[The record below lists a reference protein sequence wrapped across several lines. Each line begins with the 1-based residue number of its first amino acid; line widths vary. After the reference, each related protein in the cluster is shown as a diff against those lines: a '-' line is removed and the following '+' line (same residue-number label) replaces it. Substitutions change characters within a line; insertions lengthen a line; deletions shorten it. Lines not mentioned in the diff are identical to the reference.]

1 MCHFITP
8 MNSNREKIKKLLDYV
23 MRLVVV
29 YSFERAKIKH
39 EYSEDCAFF
48 EEVDRIIVE
57 RTNAYYLGGIEER
70 ANDWVKL
77 GFINEY
83 EKEQKIQECIN
94 KFRQYYWNYYQFGFL
109 PTDGL
114 FFKEFKIKPE
124 VIHYQFQDIHRVLV
138 EQFGEIELGWR
149 TAFRRSYNIY
159 TLIFENNFDEVFFKY
174 HQLDQALKNPPE
186 EFNFLN
192 EFLGLIKLLP
202 YYSPYF
208 IPSITELESYKNSI
222 QDKRHFSARYS
233 PVVKDQTYSTDYLD
247 LNHKPIALID
257 SILQFIFQHTQH
269 LIHWHHFGED
279 MNEEMS
285 EEECQQKIR
294 LSENEDCEQLEQIA
308 KILEAM
314 FSALPRDQQLVYSF
328 AKKKNSTKSAMTS
341 LMFHNFKLK
350 SAKKQS
356 TVIDEKAKKIRS
368 ADDEAH
374 ELYVEFFE
382 YLADEFCK
390 RGLPVDVSKKGKID
404 TFKLAFKRSNEA
416 LIKGASFR
424 VNYLNHMKK
433 FIVSE

>member
-1 MCHFITP
+1 
-8 MNSNREKIKKLLDYV
+8 MNSNREKIEKLFDYV

-39 EYSEDCAFF
+39 EYSEDCMFF

-57 RTNAYYLGGIEER
+57 RTNKFYLGGIEER
-70 ANDWVKL
+70 ANDWVKS

-109 PTDGL
+109 PNDGL

-124 VIHYQFQDIHRVLV
+124 IINYQFQDIHELLV
-138 EQFGEIELGWR
+138 NQFGNIELGRR

-159 TLIFENNFDEVFFKY
+159 TLIFENNFDEIFFKY
-174 HQLDQALKNPPE
+174 HQLDQALKNPPK

-192 EFLGLIKLLP
+192 EFMRLVELLP

-208 IPSITELESYKNSI
+208 IPSITELESYKNLI

-233 PVVKDQTYSTDYLD
+233 PVVKDQTYATAYLD

-269 LIHWHHFGED
+269 LIRWHHFGEN

-285 EEECQQKIR
+285 DEERQQKIR

-314 FSALPRDQQLVYSF
+314 FSTLPRDQKLVYSF

-341 LMFHNFKLK
+341 LMFYNFNLNFFKHSNPAEDVK
-350 SAKKQS
+350 S
-356 TVIDEKAKKIRS
+356 KKIRS
-368 ADDEAH
+368 ADEDAH

-382 YLADEFCK
+382 HLEDEFCR
-390 RGLPVDVSKKGKID
+390 RGLPVEVNKKGKID
-404 TFKLAFKRSNEA
+404 TFKLAFKHSNEA

-433 FIVSE
+433 FIVSK